1 MKTVSDSES
10 ESFRDHIA
18 TADESGHRVWVY
30 PSKAKGRLFRARAM
44 VAGLLLAFF
53 FAAPFLKI
61 NGEPLILLDI
71 LGRHFAFFGLVFR
84 PHDLHLIVLTIL
96 TVAVF
101 VVLFTAVLGR
111 LFCGWVCPQTILME
125 MVYRR
130 IEYWIDGSPAKQRK
144 QSAGPR
150 SVVRGVKWVF
160 KHSVFFGISALLAGF
175 VIIYFMGA
183 DRYGQIFVE
192 PISEHTVAILVTL
205 VLASAIHFVFGWF
218 REQACTIV
226 CPYGRLQSVLI
237 DSNSIVVA
245 YDHVRGERR
254 GKLKRDDARDDKGDC
269 IDCGAC
275 VRVCP
280 TGIDI
285 RNGTQLECINC
296 TACIDACNDM
306 MRRVS
311 FDEGL
316 IRYTS
321 EARIAGQRKFRF
333 TGRVILY
340 SVAVVLLTTLLTV
353 LIATRIP
360 IETTLLRV
368 PGTLYYETDLGTIRN
383 LYGLKCVNRTSETM
397 PIELRLTSPAEGE
410 IVLVQG
416 DIELDP
422 GGIVEASLF
431 VDLPTDQVLSRV
443 TPITIEIVC
452 DGVVVE
458 DLQTSF
464 IGPETRGDR

>member
-1 MKTVSDSES
+1 MKTVSDPES

-44 VAGLLLAFF
+44 IAGLLLAFF
-53 FAAPFLKI
+53 FAAPFLRI

-71 LGRHFAFFGLVFR
+71 FGRHFAFFGWVFR
-84 PHDLHLIVLTIL
+84 PHDLHLVVLTIL
-96 TVAVF
+96 TGAVF

-130 IEYWIDGSPAKQRK
+130 IEYWIDGSPAAQRK
-144 QSAGPR
+144 QDKGPR
-150 SVVRGVKWVF
+150 SVVGGAKWVF
-160 KHSVFFGISALLAGF
+160 KHSIFFGISVLLAGYI
-175 VIIYFMGA
+175 IIYFISA
-183 DRYGQIFVE
+183 DRFGRILVE
-192 PISEHTVAILVTL
+192 PISEHVAVVLVTL
-205 VLASAIHFVFGWF
+205 VLASVIHFVFGWF

-237 DSNSIVVA
+237 DSNSIIVA

-254 GKLKRDDARDDKGDC
+254 AKLKRDDDRANKGDC

-306 MRRVS
+306 MRRVD

-321 EARIAGQRKFRF
+321 EARIAGQKKFRF
-333 TGRVILY
+333 TGRVMLY
-340 SVAVVLLTTLLTV
+340 SVAASLLVTLLTV
-353 LIATRIP
+353 LIVTRTT
-360 IETTLLRV
+360 IETTLFRA
-368 PGTLYYETDLGTIRN
+368 PGTLYYEVDPDTIRN
-383 LYGLKCVNRTSETM
+383 LYNLKCVNRTSEAM
-397 PIELRLTSPAEGE
+397 PVELRLTSPAEGE

-422 GGIVEASLF
+422 GGIVETSLF
-431 VDLPTDQVLSRV
+431 VDLPTGQVLGQS
-443 TPITIEIVC
+443 TPITIEIMC

-458 DLQTSF
+458 DIRTSF
-464 IGPETRGDR
+464 MGPEIRGNR